1 MDLEPKTGNLDD
13 KFLLNYLSSRDFEPV
28 LSLRLSRVNH
38 ACIANASHYYEEKTK
53 TKVIHATKNIK
64 GKLNATLENN
74 TVEGKLHVK
83 ISDCPLIGLNDC
95 ATTKKCSTLFL
106 SFDS

>member
-13 KFLLNYLSSRDFEPV
+13 KFLLNYLSSGDFEPV

-64 GKLNATLENN
+64 GKLNPTLENN
-74 TVEGKLHVK
+74 RRKASCK
-83 ISDCPLIGLNDC
+83 D
-95 ATTKKCSTLFL
+95 F
-106 SFDS
+106 